1 MPTARPAGA
10 LDSRASPFAL
20 VRPMHLLD
28 ALAPLLTTRRFGR
41 VARGF
46 ETVGSTNA
54 EAAAWA
60 ADGAPEGAL
69 VVAEYQ
75 SAGRGRLGRTW
86 AAAAGVNLTQSLVL
100 RPRLD
105 AARLGL
111 LPLAA
116 GLAVADAVERVAG
129 VPAQVKWPNDLLL
142 GGKKAGGLLAE
153 AVHGA
158 EAPVVVLGIGLNV
171 NQQAFP
177 PELAEKAT
185 SVALEAGRP
194 VERAA
199 LLAALL
205 AALERR
211 YDALAAGDG
220 SALLAAFE
228 RRMHG
233 LGQPVAVRYPGTA
246 RAPLGGVV
254 LGVAPDGALRLETL
268 DGERRLYAGEV
279 TLAPPVPATP

>member
-1 MPTARPAGA
+1 MQ
-10 LDSRASPFAL
+10 
-20 VRPMHLLD
+20 LLD
-28 ALAPLLTTRRFGR
+28 ALAPLLTTARFGR

-69 VVAEYQ
+69 VAAEYQ

-100 RPRLD
+100 RP
-105 AARLGL
+105 AFGAPQLGL
-111 LPLAA
+111 LPIAA
-116 GLAVADAVERVAG
+116 GLAVADAVERVTG

-158 EAPVVVLGIGLNV
+158 RDHAPVVVLGIGLNV
-171 NQQAFP
+171 NQRAFP
-177 PELAEKAT
+177 PELADKAT

-220 SALLAAFE
+220 DALLAAFE

-233 LGQPVAVRYPGTA
+233 LGQPVAVRYPGTT
-246 RAPLGGVV
+246 RPPLEGVV
-254 LGVAPDGALRLETL
+254 LGIAPDGALRLDTS